1 MEKNQARSRLKPK
14 KESLLK
20 KYLHYIFCLLI
31 ALFAYF
37 LLYLLLS
44 KVYPS
49 QIQNFLFKNS
59 YLPFLLLVF
68 IANFFIFTFLSL
80 NKRFGLIIAF
90 LINFIIYF
98 RISDINFDLIS
109 CLTILLI
116 ILVLFVLVFWEKIKK
131 LIKK

>member
-31 ALFAYF
+31 ALFVYF

-68 IANFFIFTFLSL
+68 IANFFLFTFLSL

-90 LINFIIYF
+90 LINLIIYF
-98 RISDINFDLIS
+98 RISDINFDLLS

-116 ILVLFVLVFWEKIKK
+116 ILVLVVFVFWEKIKK
-131 LIKK
+131 LTKK